1 MEFFDLK
8 KQYELIEPS
17 IQNRINAVLRHQK
30 FIMGPEIAEL
40 EKHLSSFVGCNFCVS
55 CSSGTDAL
63 LMGLMAFGIG
73 PGDAVF
79 TTPFTFFATAEVIS
93 FVGATP
99 IFVDIEEDTF
109 NIDPNK
115 LEEAICDMQKGIQPV
130 PGISKRLNPK
140 AVIAVDLFGLP
151 SKYEQINRIGRQ
163 YDLVILEDAAQSFG
177 GTLGGKRVGSLTDMA
192 ATSFFPAKPL
202 GCYGDGGAIFTDD
215 EALAEQLRSLREHGK
230 GIYKYDNIR
239 IGINGRLDTI
249 QAAVLLGKLE
259 VFASELARRQEIA
272 GFYSETLADFVKVPR
287 IPEGF
292 RSAWAQYS
300 VLTDKRE
307 YFIER
312 LKEAGI
318 PFAVYYPK
326 PLHLQTALSHLGY
339 RKGDFPVS
347 ESVSERIFS
356 LPMHPYLER
365 EEQIKI
371 VNAIK

>member
-8 KQYELIEPS
+8 KQYELLEPS
-17 IQNRINAVLRHQK
+17 IQNRINAVLHHRK

-40 EKHLSSFVGCNFCVS
+40 EEKLSSFAGCTYCVS

-79 TTPFTFFATAEVIS
+79 TTPFSFFATAEVIS
-93 FVGATP
+93 LVGATP
-99 IFVDIEEDTF
+99 IFVDIEEATF
-109 NIDPNK
+109 NIDPMK
-115 LEEAICDMQKGIQPV
+115 LEEAILDVQKGMQRV

-151 SKYEQINRIGRQ
+151 SKYGDINRIGKK
-163 YDLVILEDAAQSFG
+163 YDLVIVEDAAQSFG
-177 GTLGGKRVGSLTDMA
+177 GALGEKKVGSLTDIA

-202 GCYGDGGAIFTDD
+202 GCYGDGGALFTDD
-215 EALAEQLRSLREHGK
+215 ADLAKRLRSLREHGK
-230 GIYKYDNIR
+230 GEYKYDNTR

-259 VFASELARRQEIA
+259 VFSAELDRRQEIA
-272 GFYSETLADFVKVPR
+272 GFYSEMLADIVKVPR

-300 VLTDKRE
+300 VLTDQRE
-307 YFIER
+307 YFLEK
-312 LKEAGI
+312 LKKAEI

-326 PLHLQTALSHLGY
+326 PLHLQTALSYLGY
-339 RKGDFPVS
+339 HKGDFPIS
-347 ESVSERIFS
+347 EGVSERIFS

-365 EEQIKI
+365 EEQEMI